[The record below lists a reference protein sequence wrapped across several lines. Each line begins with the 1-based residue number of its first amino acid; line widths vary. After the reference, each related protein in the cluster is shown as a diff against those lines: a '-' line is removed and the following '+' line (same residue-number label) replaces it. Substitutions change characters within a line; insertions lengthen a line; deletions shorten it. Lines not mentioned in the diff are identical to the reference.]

1 MNLLENYLDANDNNE
16 ISSDIYTKYKEFG
29 YKDEDMY
36 IIDLEFLL
44 DTIYCIK
51 IIQIESKLEI
61 SKKRMG
67 QIEFRKHILERFNN
81 KCIVTDNDCIDEL
94 ETCHI
99 IPVATEED
107 YSIENGLLLA
117 RNIHS
122 TFDKYLW
129 SINPDTF
136 MIESINIESKNIGT
150 IKNYNNKQLLLH
162 EDMRDNI
169 RHHYNKYINININK
183 P

>member
-67 QIEFRKHILERFNN
+67 QI
-81 KCIVTDNDCIDEL
+81 
-94 ETCHI
+94 
-99 IPVATEED
+99 
-107 YSIENGLLLA
+107 
-117 RNIHS
+117 
-122 TFDKYLW
+122 
-129 SINPDTF
+129 
-136 MIESINIESKNIGT
+136 
-150 IKNYNNKQLLLH
+150 
-162 EDMRDNI
+162 
-169 RHHYNKYINININK
+169 
-183 P
+183 